1 VKSKIQKFFK
11 STFLS
16 VMFLIGT
23 VFPNSGIIKQCDT
36 EYESND
42 DIQMFI

>member
-1 VKSKIQKFFK
+1 MKNKLKKFFK

-23 VFPNSGIIKQCDT
+23 TFPNSGIIKEADSD
-36 EYESND
+36 YESND

>member
-1 VKSKIQKFFK
+1 MKNKIQQFFK

-16 VMFLIGT
+16 MMFLIGT
-23 VFPNSGIIKQCDT
+23 TFPSSGIIKECDND
-36 EYESND
+36 YESND